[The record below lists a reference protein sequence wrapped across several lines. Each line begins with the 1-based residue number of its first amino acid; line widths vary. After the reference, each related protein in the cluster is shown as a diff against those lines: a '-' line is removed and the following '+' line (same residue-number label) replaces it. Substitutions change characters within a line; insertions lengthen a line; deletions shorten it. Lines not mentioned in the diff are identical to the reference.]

1 MPVKNRDVSSA
12 AFRLSDFLPYRL
24 AVTSASVSRLFT
36 ESCAAPSNLTI
47 AEWRTLAVVAQYG
60 TLSPTAVGQFTA
72 MDKAKVSR
80 AAQSLTGKGMLRQSQ
95 DPGDGR
101 ARLLRLTRKG
111 VVTHTRMVACI
122 SELEAEMFDDVSQA
136 DVAALR
142 RVLTKLGSRLESYD
156 GTDSEVPC

>member
-1 MPVKNRDVSSA
+1 MPVKNREVSSA

-24 AVTSASVSRLFT
+24 AVTSASVSRFFI
-36 ESCAAPSNLTI
+36 ENCAAPSNLTI
-47 AEWRTLAVVAQYG
+47 AEWRTMAVVAQYG
-60 TLSPTAVGQFTA
+60 NLSPTAVGQFTA

-80 AAQSLTGKGMLRQSQ
+80 AAQSLTVKGMIRQSQ

-111 VVTHTRMVACI
+111 AVTHARMVVCM
-122 SELEAEMFDDVSQA
+122 SEMEAEMFDNVSSA

-142 RVLTKLGSRLESYD
+142 RVLTKLGSRLKSND
-156 GTDSEVPC
+156 DTDSEAAC